1 MEMEEKLVVNAIH
14 YLARGFILTLI
25 QILLLLGPGLVLA
38 YAMHLLSGL
47 IRNSAARIFGDRIYI
62 GLTVPG
68 IMVHELGHA
77 FFCFVFG
84 HKINTMQL
92 FKPGSDGTLGYV
104 NHSYNPKSRYQ
115 TIGNF
120 FIGTGPIW
128 FGAAS
133 IFILSLYMLPP
144 TVFEPMKDIGLTYD
158 SFTPGAGIIF
168 VIKEISITVWAV
180 FCSLFNIAYLGEWTF
195 YLFIYFVFCI
205 GSHVTLSRS
214 DFKGAT
220 QGFFALTTT
229 LLMFNWLTM
238 WLGDFSL
245 KICES
250 ISQYYGIFYAVM
262 LFALALNFLVL
273 ILILLGS
280 WAGRLVH
287 VKLKDGP

>member
-1 MEMEEKLVVNAIH
+1 VIH
-14 YLARGFILTLI
+14 YLARGLLLTFI
-25 QILLLLGPGLVLA
+25 QVLLLLGPGLVLA
-38 YAMHLLSGL
+38 YAMHLLSGV
-47 IRNSAARIFGDRIYI
+47 IRNYAARIFGHRAYI
-62 GLTVPG
+62 GLTAPG

-84 HKINTMQL
+84 HRINDVRL
-92 FKPGSDGTLGYV
+92 FKPGTDGTLGYV
-104 NHSYNPKSRYQ
+104 SHSYNPKSHYQ

-128 FGAAS
+128 FGAAA
-133 IFILSLYMLPP
+133 IYIMSLYMLAPA
-144 TVFEPMKDIGLTYD
+144 VFEPMKDIGLTYD
-158 SFTPGAGIIF
+158 GLTPGAGIIF
-168 VIKEISITVWAV
+168 VIKEISRSVWAV
-180 FCSLFNIAYLGEWTF
+180 LCSLFDIAYLGEWKF

-220 QGFFALTTT
+220 QGFFILITT

-245 KICES
+245 KICQS
-250 ISQYYGIFYAVM
+250 VSQYYGIFYAVM

-287 VKLKDGP
+287 IRLKQGL

>member
-1 MEMEEKLVVNAIH
+1 MVNAIH
-14 YLARGFILTLI
+14 YLARGFFLTFI

-38 YAMHLLSGL
+38 YAMHLLSGV
-47 IRNSAARIFGDRIYI
+47 IRNYAARIFGHRAYI
-62 GLTVPG
+62 GLTAPG

-84 HKINTMQL
+84 HRINGIQL
-92 FKPGSDGTLGYV
+92 FKPGRDGPLGYV
-104 NHSYNPKSRYQ
+104 NHSYNPKSHYQ

-128 FGAAS
+128 FGAAA
-133 IFILSLYMLPP
+133 IYIMSLYMLAPA
-144 TVFEPMKDIGLTYD
+144 VFEPMKDIGLTYD
-158 SFTPGAGIIF
+158 GLTPGAGIIF
-168 VIKEISITVWAV
+168 VIEEISRSVWSV
-180 FCSLFNIAYLGEWTF
+180 LCSMFNIAYLGEWKF

-220 QGFFALTTT
+220 QGFFTLITT

-238 WLGDFSL
+238 WLGEFSL
-245 KICES
+245 KICQS
-250 ISQYYGIFYAVM
+250 VSQYYGIFYAVM

-273 ILILLGS
+273 ILVLLGS

-287 VKLKDGP
+287 IRLKQGL

>member
-1 MEMEEKLVVNAIH
+1 VVNAIH
-14 YLARGFILTLI
+14 YLARGFFLTFI

-38 YAMHLLSGL
+38 YAMHLLSGV
-47 IRNSAARIFGDRIYI
+47 IRNYAARIFGHRAYI
-62 GLTVPG
+62 GLTAPG

-84 HKINTMQL
+84 HRINGIQL

-104 NHSYNPKSRYQ
+104 NHSYNPKSHYQ

-128 FGAAS
+128 FGAAA
-133 IFILSLYMLPP
+133 IYIMSLYMLAPA
-144 TVFEPMKDIGLTYD
+144 VFEPMKDIGLTYD
-158 SFTPGAGIIF
+158 GLTHGAGTIF
-168 VIKEISITVWAV
+168 VIKEISRSVWAV
-180 FCSLFNIAYLGEWTF
+180 LCSLFNIAYLGEWKF

-220 QGFFALTTT
+220 QGFFTLITT

-238 WLGDFSL
+238 WLGEFSL
-245 KICES
+245 KICQS
-250 ISQYYGIFYAVM
+250 VSQYYGIFYAVM

-287 VKLKDGP
+287 IRLKQGL